1 MTQKKKVWTGLAVA
15 AAALLLVGLFIVQQ
29 PKTTQVAI
37 GPDQG
42 QDLPTTLP
50 EVTLPETSTLPDEST
65 VGVENGSGESPARPT
80 GPTMGKV
87 AVNID
92 GDIEEV
98 IEDGKKFRIGDLWV
112 IITDQTELGITG
124 PAAAPKEEQYFEDTF
139 RVGNSISGFTL
150 DDLATGE
157 VTAYAIYNNYNWD
170 EDIKNLYTKPE
181 N

>member
-1 MTQKKKVWTGLAVA
+1 
-15 AAALLLVGLFIVQQ
+15 
-29 PKTTQVAI
+29 
-37 GPDQG
+37 
-42 QDLPTTLP
+42 
-50 EVTLPETSTLPDEST
+50 
-65 VGVENGSGESPARPT
+65 
-80 GPTMGKV
+80 MGKV